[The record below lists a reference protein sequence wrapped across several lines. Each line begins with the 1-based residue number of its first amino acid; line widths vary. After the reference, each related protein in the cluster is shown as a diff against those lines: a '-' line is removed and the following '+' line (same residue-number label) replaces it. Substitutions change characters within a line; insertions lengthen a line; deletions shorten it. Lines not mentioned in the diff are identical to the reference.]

1 MRLSFS
7 HHDHEETLWDD
18 TEKGWGLLSQRRQL
32 IKGGWWPA
40 VDEDSTIGREML
52 CMQVHAP
59 ASKGMHVCEH
69 GVQAF
74 DAYVLPRRTACRPEQ
89 VDGGATGW

>member
-74 DAYVLPRRTACRPEQ
+74 DAYVFPRRTACRPEQ
-89 VDGGATGW
+89 VDGGATGR